1 MFANHN
7 NHREDQIRDDFT
19 SGAISSPIISARN
32 TVNRKSQ
39 ILQSCIAQRKN
50 FLLKESK
57 SIMIKRMDAKNVYES
72 TMSERNVS
80 LNKKKKKDKNRENI
94 EKLSSTILNQTPK
107 RAQIA
112 LKSQQSGHMFLINN
126 ISVINRKKNDSYRNY
141 LIQTV
146 KRLEFGVPAK
156 ETAN

>member
-1 MFANHN
+1 
-7 NHREDQIRDDFT
+7 
-19 SGAISSPIISARN
+19 
-32 TVNRKSQ
+32 
-39 ILQSCIAQRKN
+39 
-50 FLLKESK
+50 
-57 SIMIKRMDAKNVYES
+57 MDAKNVYES